1 MSKYQKF
8 KESMLKVMYPNIL
21 FKDGSVNKKQVYKK
35 IIEQVRERNLI
46 CAVFLFF
53 IQLFFFIKYI
63 NEGFYA
69 KDDAHMYH
77 LLSQIL
83 FSISSIGVVVYFF
96 LTIRKDNDLL
106 NRIAT
111 LVYSFVIL
119 ISMFLWMTCSIEHNP
134 NGFSIAFLYMI
145 IFILVPRIYFIDT
158 LIIFLMAFVGIFI
171 VTDVIVPETVDA
183 YQYYLICTAFLF
195 ISLYIRSNLI
205 RTNVSI
211 ANEQK
216 LMKLLEM
223 QNSID
228 SLTGALNRR
237 ALDNFLNDNF
247 YHWKDND
254 EYVALLM
261 FDIDNFKEYNDTFS
275 HIEGDECLKCVIEAV
290 KNLCNDNMP
299 HVFRYG
305 GDEFAT
311 VIIGLD
317 RLDVL
322 NKALE
327 ILKTIQK
334 LQYKS
339 HIEGENLTI
348 SIGCKMLS
356 DIIDTPVSFLSK
368 ADEELYQAKR
378 MGKGCI
384 SFKKEIYK

>member
-1 MSKYQKF
+1 MSKYKNLKQTI
-8 KESMLKVMYPNIL
+8 LKVIYPNIL
-21 FKDGSVNKKQVYKK
+21 FQDGTVNKKQVYKK

-46 CAVFLFF
+46 CAIFLFF
-53 IQLFFFIKYI
+53 IQVFFFIKYI

-69 KDDAHMYH
+69 KDADHYYH
-77 LLSQIL
+77 LIAQIL
-83 FSISSIGVVVYFF
+83 FSVSSVLVVIYFF
-96 LTIRKDNDLL
+96 LTTKKDNDLL

-111 LVYSFVIL
+111 LVYSFTIL
-119 ISMFLWMTCSIEHNP
+119 VSMDLWMICSIEHNP
-134 NGFSIAFLYMI
+134 DGFSIAFLYMI
-145 IFILVPRIYFIDT
+145 IFVLVPRIYFVDT
-158 LIIFLMAFVGIFI
+158 LIIFLSSYVGIFI
-171 VTDVIVPETVDA
+171 VTEVLVPETVDA

-211 ANEQK
+211 VNEQK
-216 LMKLLEM
+216 LMRLLEM

-228 SLTGALNRR
+228 ALTGALNRR
-237 ALDNFLNDNF
+237 ALDNFLNENF
-247 YHWKDND
+247 SHWKDND

-275 HIEGDECLKCVIEAV
+275 HIEGDECLKCVIEAI

-327 ILKTIQK
+327 ILKTVQK
-334 LQYKS
+334 LKYKS

-356 DIIDTPVSFLSK
+356 DIIDTPVNFLSK